1 MAYKGYKGC
10 GPRGLG
16 ASPIKQKSGIPD
28 GKQKVDIKDFAV
40 GKTQTNVF
48 DGGPS
53 GYDKNTLTSYED
65 RPKPQ
70 IGNLNS
76 VIDLSDMLTGGPVG
90 GLVKKA
96 GIGFVAKSGLGKFLK
111 NTAKKLMRNTKK
123 AKSQKEAWKRFEQN
137 AQRNADGTPDWTKTS
152 HSGYTKK
159 TGPKPPDESS
169 FLRAEG
175 IDARDRKFYG
185 QPPGSN

>member
-40 GKTQTNVF
+40 GKTPTSVF
-48 DGGPS
+48 DGGQS
-53 GYDKNTLTSYED
+53 GFYNNEFTPPTLANIPTS
-65 RPKPQ
+65 Q

-90 GLVKKA
+90 GLFKKA
-96 GIGFVAKSGLGKFLK
+96 GIGFIAKSGLGKFIK
-111 NTAKKLMRNTKK
+111 NATKK
-123 AKSQKEAWKRFEQN
+123 FLNPKANKASKEALGRFKKN
-137 AQRNADGTPDWTKTS
+137 MPKNADGTYNYTKTS
-152 HSGYTKK
+152 HSGSTKPNANNNLRQDSFGGTTS
-159 TGPKPPDESS
+159 TGS
-169 FLRAEG
+169 R
-175 IDARDRKFYG
+175 RNYNNT
-185 QPPGSN
+185 GSN